1 VLAAQTALVACARD
15 VARRANFSAS
25 SYTQLANTV
34 LACPDAAV
42 EAYGHY
48 RAAQD
53 PAAAL
58 NHLLRLA
65 YGKDDQDGEHS
76 EASSSEASGAESD
89 EEAEEDDSVSTEAEE
104 EEAAEDELGAA
115 EVDEYEDDYETY
127 GEDSETKSGRA
138 KVQALGRGAGDA
150 HDDDD
155 ESSDDSDTEAEVS
168 TEDDDEYEED
178 FEDSSSADNQTPS
191 PPPGA
196 AARGAAL
203 GYRRAL
209 PKDKDDEEEEDEGEV
224 RDQEEK
230 AGGSGEYEIGS
241 ELAAIVVRLQTTL
254 ATLQK
259 HEAFVNHAIGATLDE
274 AKMFLSRGDRDG
286 ATECL
291 RRKQVRASQ
300 AHTRGTP
307 AAHATS

>member
-1 VLAAQTALVACARD
+1 MLAAQTALVACARD

-65 YGKDDQDGEHS
+65 YGKEDQDGGHA
-76 EASSSEASGAESD
+76 EASSSEASGAEND
-89 EEAEEDDSVSTEAEE
+89 EEAEEDESVSTEAEE
-104 EEAAEDELGAA
+104 EAAEDDELGAA

-138 KVQALGRGAGDA
+138 KVQALGRGVGDA
-150 HDDDD
+150 HDDD
-155 ESSDDSDTEAEVS
+155 ESSDDSGKEAEVS

-196 AARGAAL
+196 AASGAAL